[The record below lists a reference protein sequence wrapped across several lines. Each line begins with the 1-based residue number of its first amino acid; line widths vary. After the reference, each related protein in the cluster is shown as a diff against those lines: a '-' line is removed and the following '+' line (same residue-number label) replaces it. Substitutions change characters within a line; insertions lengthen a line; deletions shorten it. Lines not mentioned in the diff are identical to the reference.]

1 MKIELTEGCYF
12 REGKYFSKHFDKELA
27 VYADLDESMT
37 EEYVGRCADAVEH
50 FSDEMTD
57 TINEA
62 AKRYALDTIAGY
74 MEDEGEDFS
83 FEEYDLPEITEDTP
97 AGDMPEYF
105 RFKELIVNKP
115 KQEGQLYFRLC
126 GGCDWENEHGF
137 EAAFQDGTLVYLGA
151 FCEAVPG
158 RLDYFVS
165 GKGREFNYA
174 IKGE

>member
-1 MKIELTEGCYF
+1 MQQAF
-12 REGKYFSKHFDKELA
+12 DREMEVHA
-27 VYADLDESMT
+27 NLDESVT
-37 EEYVGRCADAVEH
+37 DDYVGRCADTVEN
-50 FSDEMTD
+50 FSDDMMNE
-57 TINEA
+57 ICEA
-62 AKRYALDTIAGY
+62 AKRYALACIGDY
-74 MEDEGEDFS
+74 MEDMGENFS
-83 FEEYDLPEITEDTP
+83 FEDENLPEITADTP
-97 AGDMPEYF
+97 AGEMPEYF

-115 KQEGQLYFRLC
+115 KQEDQIYFRLC

-137 EAAFQDGTLVYLGA
+137 EAAFQDGKLVYLGA